1 MGFRAALEDRQF
13 LEAILRCVALVVV
26 AEPAAAEQER
36 VEAGFPV
43 GVAARL
49 EPGQAAAAA
58 VD

>member
-1 MGFRAALEDRQF
+1 MGFRAELEDQQF
-13 LEAILRCVALVVV
+13 SAAILRCVALVVV

-36 VEAGFPV
+36 VEAGSPV